1 MARFMTWRIVGLLL
15 VLLIK
20 SFVIFALIG
29 LMPGDPIDL
38 LMSANPNMMPE
49 DVVKLRAIY
58 GVDEP
63 LFSRYANWLVNAV
76 QGDFGFSRIQHR
88 PVLDIVIPA
97 LGNTIILTGTAFI
110 ISTVVAIILGTLAA
124 IHRGGRVDRLISL
137 LAFLGISVP
146 GFWLGLVFI
155 YLFAVKFGLLPAGGM
170 PRADQPYAP
179 IAYLVLPC
187 LTLVLI
193 EIGGLTRYA
202 RSSCFCACRL
212 NGSNNS
218 LVSRVLRQICSRAL
232 IPPHCY
238 IG

>member
-88 PVLDIVIPA
+88 PV
-97 LGNTIILTGTAFI
+97 
-110 ISTVVAIILGTLAA
+110 
-124 IHRGGRVDRLISL
+124 
-137 LAFLGISVP
+137 
-146 GFWLGLVFI
+146 
-155 YLFAVKFGLLPAGGM
+155 
-170 PRADQPYAP
+170 
-179 IAYLVLPC
+179 
-187 LTLVLI
+187 
-193 EIGGLTRYA
+193 
-202 RSSCFCACRL
+202 
-212 NGSNNS
+212 
-218 LVSRVLRQICSRAL
+218 
-232 IPPHCY
+232 
-238 IG
+238 